1 MANGPGRDVGIEV
14 LAPLSLRITNDK
26 ATALLPDQFERNYLV
41 AKENVVMPKV
51 ARPGQT
57 MTLAPP

>member
-1 MANGPGRDVGIEV
+1 MGIEV